1 MQQNNVKLIAM
12 DLDGTLTQHKSP
24 LSAETRKTLERL
36 SEKYKL
42 LMVGAGQVE
51 RIFKQLGNFEID
63 IIGNYGLQ
71 YGVFDKE
78 NSKMKILRDIVIE
91 CDKKTLM
98 KR

>member
-1 MQQNNVKLIAM
+1 
-12 DLDGTLTQHKSP
+12 
-24 LSAETRKTLERL
+24 
-36 SEKYKL
+36 
-42 LMVGAGQVE
+42 MVGAGQVE
-51 RIFKQLGNFEID
+51 RIFEQLGNFEID